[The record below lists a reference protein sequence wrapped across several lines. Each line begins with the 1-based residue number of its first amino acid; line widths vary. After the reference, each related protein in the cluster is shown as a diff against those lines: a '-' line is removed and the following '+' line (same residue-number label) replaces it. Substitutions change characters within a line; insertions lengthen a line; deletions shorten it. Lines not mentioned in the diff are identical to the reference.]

1 MAGRTGKVAGKL
13 SAVKVAGA
21 KEAGLY
27 GDGNGLYLKV
37 DPGGSKSWVLRYKIR
52 GRPRKYGLGPLHTVG
67 LALARQ
73 KAGDARRLLLDGID
87 PIEQRRTTK
96 GAAALQAA
104 KTITFDDCSK
114 RYIAANKVA
123 WKNPKH
129 ISEWSKTLQRYA
141 SPVFGHLAVAD
152 VDVGLVVRALEKIW
166 TTKPETAGRVRGRIE
181 TVLDYAKAHSYRA
194 GENPARMKGNLDH
207 ILPPHSKLKVVV
219 HHPAM
224 PHAEV
229 AALMAK
235 LATRHEISAAALAF
249 TILTAA
255 RTGEIIGAQ
264 WDEVDLGAKTWT
276 VPGRRMKSGKTHTVP
291 LSDAALTVL
300 TKVRAEHGAG
310 GYVFAGEKSGKA
322 MAVSSMAVCLRR
334 LGAHDHATV
343 HGFRSSFRDWAA
355 EQTATPREVVEACL
369 AHALGDKVEA
379 AYLRTEHLEKRRK
392 LMAAWARYISA
403 PAPANA
409 GKGKV
414 VAIGRGR

>member
-1 MAGRTGKVAGKL
+1 
-13 SAVKVAGA
+13 
-21 KEAGLY
+21 
-27 GDGNGLYLKV
+27 
-37 DPGGSKSWVLRYKIR
+37 
-52 GRPRKYGLGPLHTVG
+52 

-87 PIEQRRTTK
+87 PIEQRRTTR
-96 GAAALQAA
+96 GAALLQAA
-104 KTITFDDCSK
+104 KSITFDDCSK

-166 TTKPETAGRVRGRIE
+166 TTKPETAARVRGRIE

-224 PHAEV
+224 PHGEV
-229 AALMAK
+229 AALMAE
-235 LATRHEISAAALAF
+235 LATRHEVSAAALAF

-255 RTGEIIGAQ
+255 RTGEVIGAQ
-264 WDEVDLGAKTWT
+264 WDEIDFGAKTWT

-310 GYVFAGEKSGKA
+310 VGGYVFAGEKSGKA

-343 HGFRSSFRDWAA
+343 QGFRSSFRDWAA
-355 EQTATPREVVEACL
+355 EQTAFPREVAEACL
-369 AHALGDKVEA
+369 AHALGGKVEA

-392 LMAAWARYISA
+392 LMAAWARYITA
-403 PAPANA
+403 PAPAA
-409 GKGKV
+409 GGKV